1 MLLRGR
7 QDGGWSQGV
16 EPGAGERGGAKG
28 VVVTVRQPIR
38 NDRWISNRVA
48 HTRRPGCAPWTWGSC
63 ACGQSAS
70 PGAKETTQKKKNN
83 VNVISLQWLYELQ
96 RIRQLGPFLFPHP
109 LCRGTKFTSK
119 AMRAAMEIAVPS
131 LRGSSIDWL
140 SINLDHRRRNA
151 PAIHSASKF
160 QPCHSITT
168 DEGIFQR
175 IQ

>member
-1 MLLRGR
+1 MVGKTGVGVR
-7 QDGGWSQGV
+7 GWSQGLGKGV
-16 EPGAGERGGAKG
+16 EPKG
-28 VVVTVRQPIR
+28 WWSQSGSQSGTIVGFRIEWLIPVALDALLELEVVALAVKVLHLEQKK
-38 NDRWISNRVA
+38 
-48 HTRRPGCAPWTWGSC
+48 RR
-63 ACGQSAS
+63 
-70 PGAKETTQKKKNN
+70 KKKKKNN

-96 RIRQLGPFLFPHP
+96 RIRQLGPFFFPHP